1 MNTRPATSE
10 DSEFVYQVK
19 VDALKEYVEKTWG
32 WNEEFQRKFHKN
44 NFNHEE
50 TEIILYQDNDA
61 GFLIVKEGEI
71 EIELKE
77 INLLRKFQRK
87 GIGSSIIK
95 EIKVDAEKKNKGI
108 RLQVLKVNPVIELYK
123 KSGFR
128 VFGETETHYLM
139 KSNTPQS
146 LPHGF

>member
-10 DSEFVYQVK
+10 DSDFVYQVK

-32 WNEEFQRKFHKN
+32 WNEEFQRNFHKN
-44 NFNHEE
+44 AFNHEE
-50 TEIILYQDNDA
+50 IEIILYQDNDA
-61 GFLIVKEGEI
+61 GFLIVKETDI
-71 EIELKE
+71 DIELKE
-77 INLLRKFQRK
+77 INLLRAFQRK

-108 RLQVLKVNPVIELYK
+108 RLQVLKVNSAIELYK

-139 KSNTPQS
+139 KSNTP
-146 LPHGF
+146 